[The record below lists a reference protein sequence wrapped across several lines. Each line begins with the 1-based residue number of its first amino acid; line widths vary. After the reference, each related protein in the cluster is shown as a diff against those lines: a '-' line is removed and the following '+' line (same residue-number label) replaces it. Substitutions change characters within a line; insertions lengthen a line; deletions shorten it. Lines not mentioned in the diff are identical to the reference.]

1 MNGNWR
7 SAWRLITLALLVA
20 VGVLTLAATTW
31 AEDEIKVYAWWNN
44 DPVFA
49 EVFARFERD
58 HPNVKVTEVA
68 SSGYDGLLTM
78 IAGGTP
84 PDVAI
89 MPIGYYMPFAD
100 VGALADI
107 SATVEKD
114 AEFQALRSDL
124 FLNILSEFVTPSG
137 ALYAF
142 PIDINLRMLF
152 YNRDHFNEA
161 GVAFPTSDWDFER
174 FVQSARDLTRVDGAG
189 NVIRWGFEGFSGPP
203 SSWVTWVR
211 AGGGRLADSS
221 INPTRFLLSEP
232 QAREA
237 LQRLSDLIN
246 VYHAA
251 PPQGVSFGSMLPSM
265 GLPWIETTFNLENID
280 GLDYAMVPQ
289 PSGDERYSAMGVR
302 LVGVVKGSEQ
312 ERLAYELAKYMSTD
326 LEAQR
331 LLAVRKVSWVRSIAT
346 DPDYLETPPGR
357 NKQSV
362 VEAIQHAEPI
372 YPLTSHWAELEPLL
386 QAHVL
391 PALRAEVPVETATAE
406 VDRIVATIL
415 SGE

>member
-1 MNGNWR
+1 MG
-7 SAWRLITLALLVA
+7 
-20 VGVLTLAATTW
+20 
-31 AEDEIKVYAWWNN
+31 
-44 DPVFA
+44 
-49 EVFARFERD
+49 
-58 HPNVKVTEVA
+58 
-68 SSGYDGLLTM
+68 
-78 IAGGTP
+78 
-84 PDVAI
+84 
-89 MPIGYYMPFAD
+89 D
-100 VGALADI
+100 VGASGA
-107 SATVEKD
+107 A
-114 AEFQALRSDL
+114 ALRTVRS
-124 FLNILSEFVTPSG
+124 
-137 ALYAF
+137 
-142 PIDINLRMLF
+142 
-152 YNRDHFNEA
+152 
-161 GVAFPTSDWDFER
+161 
-174 FVQSARDLTRVDGAG
+174 
-189 NVIRWGFEGFSGPP
+189 IR
-203 SSWVTWVR
+203 R
-211 AGGGRLADSS
+211 A
-221 INPTRFLLSEP
+221 LLSEP

-391 PALRAEVPVETATAE
+391 PALRGRSSGGNGHGRSRPHRRHDFERRVKTRRRHCVKRHSYHQTKHRIPVCRS
-406 VDRIVATIL
+406 VDAFGLGCMGNPDVLTPNLDRLASEGVVFENTYSNWPVCTPFAA
-415 SGE
+415 S